1 MCTLRLAV
9 STNAPGLPADRP
21 CREYNDMAR
30 QTRPHSDGSIKRPL
44 WSPLLCSAA
53 LLIASPAIAQVEIA
67 DDRTAPVDTAT
78 AGDGGT
84 PSDVTITAAGS
95 VTLTDEGP
103 AVTLNSDNDLTNAGV
118 ITITDVDGSTGVLLE
133 GGADR
138 NFTHVGTIR
147 VDETF
152 EQANTDDDPLQD
164 TPFASGTGRTGILV
178 SGASP
183 FTGNITLEETSIIL
197 VEGNQSYA
205 INLSNTPLGA
215 GLDGDL
221 TTEGRIQ
228 VRGDESAGIRIGS
241 NVTGNVSSAGVVDIA
256 GTGSAAF
263 DIGADIGGGFASS
276 STISNTG
283 FRFTNRIPFDPNSTA
298 DRLDLTAEDLGQA
311 GSAIS
316 VGGNIARGINL
327 TTRTV
332 TSTDADGV
340 ETTRIVAVSNI
351 TQSGSAPAILVDGNG
366 TPISVGT
373 VSAITDPAADGFDA
387 DELYAFINLGTIS
400 AAGIYD
406 DFDATVLSVSDATL
420 EGGIRNSGTMRVAT
434 FVGAVERPI
443 EGVDLGT
450 GTARVIVLGDN
461 AIAERLNNT
470 GVIIAQASEAS
481 DEVYFDA
488 DNIPSPRPVIAT
500 AIDIGAT
507 AEMNS
512 LVNDSVMT
520 AILVGRNGTATVVRD
535 ASGTLSNVVNRGSL
549 TAVGSN
555 SDADGNQET
564 DFTLIALDLS
574 NNTSGVTFLQE
585 ALIDTD
591 PDDDVVPLVPQT
603 IGDIRLGSG
612 NDSITSTAGLIAGNI
627 DFGAGDDVLSLNGSD
642 FAGSITNQDG
652 LEIDVVDSILA
663 ITNGE
668 PVSIT
673 SAAFGD
679 GSTFSPVIDGDTGR
693 ASTLQASGAI
703 SFANG
708 AQINPILRNIINA
721 DTVGSSGTSFDLATA
736 ANLTVD
742 DIDALNAADDGSF
755 LFDTAFSADNNT
767 LVITVDLREA
777 SALGLDPTQIGLGE
791 SVFGATLQALQNNR
805 DLGNEVANL
814 STASEFYAAYNQLLP
829 EFAAAS
835 RQFVVANSD
844 GATGAVANH
853 LDAARRS
860 PDKPGGAW
868 IQEFAYFAD
877 RDLAGLS
884 EQYRG
889 EGFGFT
895 GGLDTALGPFHAV
908 GVNFGFAS
916 TEIEDVIGI
925 DEPLDVTT
933 VLAGLY
939 AGFASGNLGI
949 DAYVGGGL
957 NQFEQNRRV
966 RVGTFTGESSGEWD
980 GTHVSGSLRA
990 GYDIAMGKK
999 FWARPVISLDYLR
1012 LTEDAYE
1019 EAGDLGVAL
1028 SVDKRTSE
1036 LGSVSGLLNF
1046 GAKFEGKR
1054 TWIQPSIR
1062 VGYRNEFLSDPILT
1076 SYSFAGINN
1085 AALAETISADF
1096 PSSGIL
1102 VGFSVAAGSGFSS
1115 VGFDFD
1121 SDIRDGF
1128 IRHTGRIVV
1137 RLLF

>member
-1 MCTLRLAV
+1 
-9 STNAPGLPADRP
+9 
-21 CREYNDMAR
+21 MAR
-30 QTRPHSDGSIKRPL
+30 QTRPQFGGSIRRPL
-44 WSPLLCSAA
+44 WSPLLCGAA
-53 LLIASPAIAQVEIA
+53 LLLAFPALAQVEVT
-67 DDRTAPVDTAT
+67 DDRTAPIDTST
-78 AGDGGT
+78 AGNGGT
-84 PSDVTITAAGS
+84 PSDVTITSTGS
-95 VTLTDEGP
+95 VILTDAGP
-103 AVTLNSDNDLTNAGV
+103 AVTLNSDNDLTNAGM
-118 ITITDVDGSTGVLLE
+118 ITITDVDGATAVSLE

-138 NFTHVGTIR
+138 NFTHTGTIT

-152 EQANTDDDPLQD
+152 EQANTDDDPLED
-164 TPFASGTGRTGILV
+164 TPIASGTGRTGILV

-183 FTGNITLEETSIIL
+183 FTGNITLAEASTIL
-197 VEGNQSYA
+197 VEGNDSYA
-205 INLSNTPLGA
+205 INLANTPLGE
-215 GLDGDL
+215 GLDGNL

-228 VRGDESAGIRIGS
+228 ILGDNSAAVRIGS
-241 NVTGNVSSAGVVDIA
+241 NVTGNVTSGGQINIA
-256 GTGSAAF
+256 GEGSSAF
-263 DIGADIGGGFASS
+263 DIGADIGGGFSSS
-276 STISNTG
+276 STIANTG
-283 FRFTNRIPFDPNSTA
+283 FRFTNRAPFDPNASI
-298 DRLDLTAEDLGQA
+298 DRLDLAAEDLSQA
-311 GSAIS
+311 GSVIS
-316 VGGNIARGINL
+316 VGGNVERGINL
-327 TTRTV
+327 TTRSV
-332 TSTDADGV
+332 TTIDDAGV
-340 ETTRIVAVSNI
+340 ETTTVVAVSSI
-351 TQSGSAPAILVDGNG
+351 TQNGSAPAILVDGNG
-366 TPISVGT
+366 TPLSIGT
-373 VSAITDPAADGFDA
+373 VSAIVDPAADGFDA
-387 DELYAFINLGTIS
+387 DELYAFINLGTIAS
-400 AAGIYD
+400 SGLYD
-406 DFDATVLSVSDATL
+406 DFDATALSIADATL
-420 EGGIRNSGTMRVAT
+420 EGGIRNSGTMRVST
-434 FVGAVERPI
+434 FVGAVDRPI
-443 EGVDLGT
+443 DGVELGT

-470 GVIIAQASEAS
+470 GIIIAQASEAT

-488 DNIPSPRPVIAT
+488 DNIPTPRPVIAT
-500 AIDIGAT
+500 AIDIGAN
-507 AEMNS
+507 AQMDS
-512 LVNDSVMT
+512 LVNDNTIT
-520 AILVGRNGTATVVRD
+520 AILIARNGTATVVQD
-535 ASGTLSNVVNRGSL
+535 ASGTLSNIINRGSL
-549 TAVGSN
+549 TAVGGN
-555 SDADGNQET
+555 SDPDGVQET

-585 ALIDTD
+585 AIADSD
-591 PDDDVVPLVPQT
+591 PDDDIVPLTPQT
-603 IGDIRLGSG
+603 IGDILLGSG
-612 NDSITSTAGLIAGNI
+612 NDSITSTAGLIVGSV
-627 DFGAGDDVLSLNGSD
+627 DFGAGDDVLSLNGAN

-652 LEIDVVDSILA
+652 LDIEVIDSIFAL
-663 ITNGE
+663 TNGE

-673 SAAFGD
+673 SATFGD
-679 GSTFSPVIDGDTGR
+679 GATFSPVIDGDTGR

-755 LFDTAFSADNNT
+755 MFDTVFAADNNT

-777 SALGLDPTQIGLGE
+777 AALGLDPTQIGLGQ

-814 STASEFYAAYNQLLP
+814 STAGEFYAAYNQLLP

-916 TEIEDVIGI
+916 TEIEDVIGV

-933 VLAGLY
+933 LLAGLY
-939 AGFASGNLGI
+939 AGFVSGDLGI

-980 GTHVSGSLRA
+980 GTHLSGSLRA

-1019 EAGDLGVAL
+1019 ESGDLGVAL

-1046 GAKFEGKR
+1046 GAKFQGRR
-1054 TWIQPSIR
+1054 TWIRPSIR
-1062 VGYRNEFLSDPILT
+1062 VGYRNEFLSDPVLT
-1076 SYSFAGINN
+1076 SYSFAGITN

>member
-1 MCTLRLAV
+1 MV
-9 STNAPGLPADRP
+9 
-21 CREYNDMAR
+21 R
-30 QTRPHSDGSIKRPL
+30 QTRPTHIGPVRRSL
-44 WSPLLCSAA
+44 WSPLLCGAA
-53 LLIASPAIAQVEIA
+53 FLVASPAFAQVEIT
-67 DDRTAPVDTAT
+67 DERTAPIDTAT

-84 PSDVTITAAGS
+84 PSDVIITSTGS
-95 VTLTDEGP
+95 VVLTDVGP
-103 AVTLNSDNDLTNAGV
+103 AVTLNSDNDLTNNGA
-118 ITITDVDGSTGVLLE
+118 ITITDVDGATGVLLE

-138 NFTHVGTIR
+138 NFTHSGTITINENF
-147 VDETF
+147 D
-152 EQANTDDDPLQD
+152 QASTDDDPLND
-164 TPFASGTGRTGILV
+164 TPFASGTGRTGILI

-183 FTGNITLEETSIIL
+183 FTGNITLDDMSAIII
-197 VEGNQSYA
+197 EGNQSYA
-205 INLSNTPLGA
+205 VDLSNTPLGA
-215 GLDGDL
+215 GLDGNL

-228 VRGDESAGIRIGS
+228 VRGDDSAGVRIGS
-241 NVTGNVSSAGVVDIA
+241 NVTGNVSSAGIFDIA

-283 FRFTNRIPFDPNSTA
+283 FRFTTRVPFNPNSIA
-298 DRLDLTAEDLGQA
+298 NRLDLGAEDLGQA

-316 VGGNIARGINL
+316 VGGNVARGINL
-327 TTRTV
+327 TTRSV
-332 TSTDADGV
+332 TTTDEDGV
-340 ETTRIVAVSNI
+340 ETTTIVAVSNI
-351 TQSGSAPAILVDGNG
+351 TQNGSAPVILVDGNG
-366 TPISVGT
+366 TPIMIGT
-373 VSAITDPAADGFDA
+373 VSAITDPSADGFDA
-387 DELYAFINLGTIS
+387 DELYAFINLGTIAS
-400 AAGIYD
+400 AGLYD
-406 DFDATVLSVSDATL
+406 DFDATVLSVADATL
-420 EGGIRNSGTMRVAT
+420 EGGILNSGTMRVET

-443 EGVDLGT
+443 EGVELGT
-450 GTARVIVLGDN
+450 GLARVIVLGDN

-470 GVIIAQASEAS
+470 GIIIAQASEAS

-488 DNIPSPRPVIAT
+488 DNIPTPRPVIAT
-500 AIDIGAT
+500 AIDIGAN
-507 AEMNS
+507 AQMNS
-512 LVNDSVMT
+512 LVNDSVIT
-520 AILVGRNGTATVVRD
+520 AILVGRNGTATVVSD
-535 ASGTLSNVVNRGSL
+535 ASGTLSNIVNRGSL
-549 TAVGSN
+549 SASASN
-555 SDADGNQET
+555 SDPDGNQDT

-574 NNTSGVTFLQE
+574 NNISGVTFLQE
-585 ALIDTD
+585 GLVDTD
-591 PDDDVVPLVPQT
+591 PDDDAAPLTPQT
-603 IGDIRLGSG
+603 LGEIRLGSG
-612 NDSITSTAGLIAGNI
+612 NDSITSTAGLIAGDI
-627 DFGAGDDVLSLNGSD
+627 VFGTGDDVLSLTDSN
-642 FAGSITNQDG
+642 FAGSITNQGG
-652 LEIDVVDSILA
+652 LDIDVTNSTLA
-663 ITNGE
+663 VTNGA

-673 SAAFGD
+673 SATFGD
-679 GSTFSPVIDGDTGR
+679 GAIFSPVIDGDTGQ

-721 DTVGSSGTSFDLATA
+721 DMVGSSGTSFNLATA

-755 LFDTAFSADNNT
+755 LFDTVFAVDNDA
-767 LVITVDLREA
+767 LIITVDLREA
-777 SALGLDPTQIGLGE
+777 SALGLDPAQIGLDE
-791 SVFGATLQALQNNR
+791 SVFGATLQALQSNR

-814 STASEFYAAYNQLLP
+814 STAGEFYAAYNQLLP
-829 EFAAAS
+829 EFAAAA

-844 GATGAVANH
+844 GAVGAVGNH

-895 GGLDTALGPFHAV
+895 GGLDTELGPFHAV
-908 GVNFGFAS
+908 GVNLGFAS
-916 TEIEDVIGI
+916 TEIEDVVGV

-957 NQFEQNRRV
+957 NQFEQNRRI
-966 RVGTFTGESSGEWD
+966 RIGTFSGESSGAWN
-980 GTHVSGSLRA
+980 GTHLSGSLRA
-990 GYDIAMGKK
+990 GYDITMGKK
-999 FWARPVISLDYLR
+999 FWTRPVISLDYLR

-1019 EAGDLGVAL
+1019 ETGDLGVAL

-1046 GAKFEGKR
+1046 GAEFEGRR
-1054 TWIQPSIR
+1054 TWIRPSIR
-1062 VGYRNEFLSDPILT
+1062 VGYRNEFLSDPVLT
-1076 SYSFAGINN
+1076 SYSFAGVNN

-1096 PSSGIL
+1096 PSSSIL
-1102 VGFSVAAGSGFSS
+1102 VGFTIAAGSGFSS